1 MIREKILPINHHKK
15 GYSDERKAGMF
26 EITLSAAI
34 LLIAGIW
41 FSSALARELKTGKRP
56 HKKKN
61 KDESPGEDAIQ
72 RLEDS
77 FLQRKDAFLQGR

>member
-1 MIREKILPINHHKK
+1 MSKDRGFTAQSIKK
-15 GYSDERKAGMF
+15 EIQTKGKQDMF

-34 LLIAGIW
+34 LLTAGIW

-56 HKKKN
+56 RKTKN

-77 FLQRKDAFLQGR
+77 FLQRKDTFLQGR